1 MIKLIEYGFSKMLQ
15 LVDDSIMRNTNND
28 NINNN
33 LLTNTN
39 TNTEDYNTNLK
50 TIFNVNYTSKL
61 PKMKS
66 KYINTA
72 RNINVNLE
80 GSLSSRNKNKNE
92 NLSIH
97 IDEQNNSKR
106 PQIMKIYK
114 INKNSENKYNNS
126 SSSSSNIHRSILV
139 NSQNKNV
146 SGVNNSETNNIKTYS
161 QLK

>member
-1 MIKLIEYGFSKMLQ
+1 MGHGFSKMLQ
-15 LVDDSIMRNTNND
+15 LVDDSIMRNTNKD

-39 TNTEDYNTNLK
+39 TNTEDYSTNLK

-97 IDEQNNSKR
+97 IDEQNNSK
-106 PQIMKIYK
+106 
-114 INKNSENKYNNS
+114 
-126 SSSSSNIHRSILV
+126 
-139 NSQNKNV
+139 
-146 SGVNNSETNNIKTYS
+146 
-161 QLK
+161 